1 MAKLGLPS
9 AQEAQRENYIRIA
22 LGGDLGKVILEN
34 LAKAGDADAQAVLDG
49 NIADAGMVYLQ
60 IRAAKGDRM
69 AQQVLGQ
76 DGNE

>member
-34 LAKAGDADAQAVLDG
+34 LAKAGDADA
-49 NIADAGMVYLQ
+49 
-60 IRAAKGDRM
+60 
-69 AQQVLGQ
+69 
-76 DGNE
+76 